1 MTVGRGHIFQKFFAI
16 ETWERLDWLNQK
28 WNKTKEEKADIVKS
42 AGAFPLIVMSFIML
56 DWIFG
61 AFIFNISINHA
72 VRVVT
77 GIGCAWLF
85 AAINLTR
92 HLPAFLRNIVIAV
105 SLMFILII
113 PALLALVI

>member
-1 MTVGRGHIFQKFFAI
+1 MNIGREHIFQKFFAI
-16 ETWERLDWLNQK
+16 QTWERLDWLNQK
-28 WNKTKEEKADIVKS
+28 WNKTKEEKVDIVKS
-42 AGAFPLIVMSFIML
+42 AGVFPLLVMSLIML
-56 DWIFG
+56 DWILG
-61 AFIFNISINHA
+61 AIIFSISIDPA
-72 VRVVT
+72 VRFFT

-92 HLPAFLRNIVIAV
+92 HLPAFLREIVIAG